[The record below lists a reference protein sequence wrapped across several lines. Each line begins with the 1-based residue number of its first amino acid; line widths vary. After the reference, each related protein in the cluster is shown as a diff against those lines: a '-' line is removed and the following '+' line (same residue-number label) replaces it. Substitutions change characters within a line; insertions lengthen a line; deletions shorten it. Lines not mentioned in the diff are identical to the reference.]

1 MNKKVYF
8 KVLGLTTFCLLSIMM
23 LIFFAFGRNNGE
35 HLESI
40 LDKKGSGERYNILVM
55 GTDKDESRSDV
66 MMICSVDKK
75 HNSVNVMSVP
85 RDTRVIIGN
94 SYQKLNA
101 AVGIGSDE
109 LTIKLIKELT
119 GVKIH
124 DYVKVN
130 FKAVEDIID
139 AFGGVRYNV
148 PQNMDYDDPYQDLH
162 IHIKKGEQKL
172 NGEQALQLLRF
183 RQYPMGDLQR
193 IQVQQ
198 DFLREL
204 VRQKSNLI
212 YIFKAKSIYKAA
224 TDNMTTTLSAGDV
237 SGLAFGLLGIKKDD
251 VKTFE
256 YPYHFSQSG
265 IYIITDKDKLNTI
278 IEENFR

>member
-1 MNKKVYF
+1 
-8 KVLGLTTFCLLSIMM
+8 MM

>member
-1 MNKKVYF
+1 MYL
-8 KVLGLTTFCLLSIMM
+8 KVLGLTTFCLLSIIM
-23 LIFFAFGRNNGE
+23 IVFFVVSSGSDKELAG
-35 HLESI
+35 LM
-40 LDKKGSGERYNILVM
+40 DKKSAHERYNLLVM

-66 MMICSVDKK
+66 MMICSIDKK
-75 HNSVNVMSVP
+75 DNTVNVMSVP
-85 RDTRVIIGN
+85 RDTRVLIGN
-94 SYQKLNA
+94 NYQKLNA
-101 AVGIGSDE
+101 AIGIGGDE
-109 LTIKLIKELT
+109 LAINKIRELT
-119 GVKIH
+119 GIEIH

-148 PQNMDYDDPYQDLH
+148 PQDMDYEDPYQNLY
-162 IHIKKGEQKL
+162 IHIKAGEQKL

-204 VRQKSNLI
+204 VRQKANLI

-224 TDNMTTTLSAGDV
+224 TDNMTTTLTAGDV
-237 SGLAFGLLGIKKDD
+237 SSVAFGLLGMKSKD
-251 VKTFE
+251 VQSFE
-256 YPYHFSQSG
+256 CPYYFSQSG
-265 IYIITDKDKLNTI
+265 IYVIIDKEKLQPI
-278 IEENFR
+278 VEENFK